1 MAHITNSCECPASYW
16 PEHNP
21 GEEVGHVWTSAS
33 QIKESEFGEDK
44 VDTRKRG
51 TELGP
56 QKEHTAPS
64 LVEGDGE
71 SFTDSFSSKL

>member
-1 MAHITNSCECPASYW
+1 MDLCLTD
-16 PEHNP
+16 
-21 GEEVGHVWTSAS
+21 
-33 QIKESEFGEDK
+33 KESEFGEDK

-56 QKEHTAPS
+56 QTEHTAPS

-71 SFTDSFSSKL
+71 SFTDSFSSKLKQGGQTLRHVLLIKVNPLQ

>member
-1 MAHITNSCECPASYW
+1 MDLCLTD
-16 PEHNP
+16 
-21 GEEVGHVWTSAS
+21 
-33 QIKESEFGEDK
+33 KESEFGEDK

-71 SFTDSFSSKL
+71 SFTDSFSSKLKPGGQTLRRVLLIKVNPLQ